1 MPDPY
6 AHITEVETTVL
17 DVLIRAME
25 LRAADPRQRS
35 IRDSFL
41 LEVGFPEAARVLEPG
56 CGSGAVCRELARWPQ
71 IDEMVGLDP
80 SPAFLAKARE
90 LAAGIT
96 NLRFDEGDARSLP
109 YEEAEFD
116 AVVFHTCLT
125 HVPGAEKAIAEA
137 FRVLRPGGRL
147 AVLDG
152 DYTTTTVAIG
162 DHDPLQACA
171 DAAMG
176 GLVNDRWLTRR
187 LPSMVSSAGFQTE
200 RFDSHGFLQTSA
212 PDYMLTLVDRGADLL
227 ASSERI
233 HSKLAAELKDEARR
247 RVDDGRFFGF
257 IAFAGLV
264 ATRPR

>member
-6 AHITEVETTVL
+6 ARITEVETTVL

-41 LEVGFPEAARVLEPG
+41 SEVGFPEAARVLEPG

-71 IDEMVGLDP
+71 VG
-80 SPAFLAKARE
+80 E
-90 LAAGIT
+90 LAVGMT
-96 NLRFDEGDARSLP
+96 NLRFDEGDARALP

-200 RFDSHGFLQTSA
+200 RFDSHGYLQTSA

-227 ASSERI
+227 AGSGRIDSE
-233 HSKLAAELKDEARR
+233 LAAELKDEARR

-264 ATRPR
+264 ATKPR

>member
-1 MPDPY
+1 MPDAY
-6 AHITEVETTVL
+6 AQITTADPSVL
-17 DVLIRAME
+17 DVLIGAME
-25 LRAADPRQRS
+25 LRAADPRQRA

-41 LEVGFPEAARVLEPG
+41 SEVGFPEAARVLEAG
-56 CGSGAVCRELARWPQ
+56 CGSGAVCREVARWPQ
-71 IDEMVGLDP
+71 VGETVGLDL

-90 LAAGIT
+90 LAAGIP

-116 AVVFHTCLT
+116 TVVFHTCLT
-125 HVPGAEKAIAEA
+125 HVPGAEQALAEA

-152 DYTTTTVAIG
+152 DYATTTVAIA

-171 DAAMG
+171 DAAMA

-187 LPSMVSSAGFQTE
+187 LPSAVVSAGFRIE
-200 RFDSHGFLQTSA
+200 RFDSYGYLQTSA

-227 ASSERI
+227 ARSDRIDSE
-233 HSKLAAELKDEARR
+233 LAEELKKEARR

-257 IAFAGLV
+257 IAFAGLI
-264 ATRPR
+264 ATKPT